1 VAIFGT
7 GEVNTL
13 PVFGTPKSGG
23 SRAWEATGGINMRIR
38 ADEEIRREL
47 REQLL
52 VLKGLGV
59 KTVDVSYSGSGDEGY
74 VNGVILTPKLE
85 NFDDGRL
92 QDLLYD
98 YLDPAHVGDWV
109 NNEGGFGEIQ
119 ISLETGRVK
128 GVVNLNEVSYK
139 TTKLTDQL

>member
-1 VAIFGT
+1 
-7 GEVNTL
+7 
-13 PVFGTPKSGG
+13 
-23 SRAWEATGGINMRIR
+23 MRIR
-38 ADEEIRREL
+38 ADENIRREL
-47 REQLL
+47 RDQLL

-59 KTVDVSYSGSGDEGY
+59 KEVDVSYSGSGDEGY
-74 VNGVILTPKLE
+74 VNGVVLTPTIE
-85 NFDDGRL
+85 GFDDSRL

-109 NNEGGFGEIQ
+109 NNEGGFGEIK